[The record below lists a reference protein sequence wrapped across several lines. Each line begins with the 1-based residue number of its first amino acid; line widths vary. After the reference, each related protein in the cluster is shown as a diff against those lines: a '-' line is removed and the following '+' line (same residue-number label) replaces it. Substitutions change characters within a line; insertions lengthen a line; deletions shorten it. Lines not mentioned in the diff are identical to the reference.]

1 MELVCSLTVLGDL
14 PVLQASGEIDLAT
27 LPYFHDQLN
36 RAISL
41 HVGAEVFVDLDGVTA
56 LDDTGIGMLLGAAG
70 RAREHG
76 GDLLLVC
83 NSDRL
88 RIRGSPS
95 PGWIAPWWCKHAS
108 GAPRHHAGE
117 RNGTSIGATRK
128 VREEL
133 TGSRNRLL

>member
-88 RIRGSPS
+88 RSRFSLTGLDR
-95 PGWIAPWWCKHAS
+95 AMVVQAV
-108 GAPRHHAGE
+108 ALPRHHAGE
-117 RNGTSIGATRK
+117 RNGTPDRRDQKS
-128 VREEL
+128 
-133 TGSRNRLL
+133 S

>member
-88 RIRGSPS
+88 RSRFSLTGLDR
-95 PGWIAPWWCKHAS
+95 AMVVQARV
-108 GAPRHHAGE
+108 ALPRHHAGE
-117 RNGTSIGATRK
+117 RNGTPDRRYQKS
-128 VREEL
+128 
-133 TGSRNRLL
+133 S

>member
-88 RIRGSPS
+88 RSRFS
-95 PGWIAPWWCKHAS
+95 
-108 GAPRHHAGE
+108 
-117 RNGTSIGATRK
+117 
-128 VREEL
+128 L
-133 TGSRNRLL
+133 TGLDRAMVVQGEWRSPPPCGRTQWHLGSARPEKFVRN